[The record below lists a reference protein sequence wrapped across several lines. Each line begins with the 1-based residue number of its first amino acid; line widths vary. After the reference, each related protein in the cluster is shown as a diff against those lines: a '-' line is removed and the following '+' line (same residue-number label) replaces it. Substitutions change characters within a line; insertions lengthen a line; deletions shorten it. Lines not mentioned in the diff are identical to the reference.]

1 MRKSYLNLQVSSSF
15 DIYVYIFS
23 LISHIGKIFMMILQK
38 RLDAQ
43 LEAHMADEQV
53 GFRKDRSTTQQI
65 LMLWLLELRR
75 LKGSA

>member
-1 MRKSYLNLQVSSSF
+1 MAYQT
-15 DIYVYIFS
+15 IS

-43 LEAHMADEQV
+43 LEAHLADEQV

-65 LMLWLLELRR
+65 LMQRLLAEKA
-75 LKGSA
+75 KGRA